1 MLTAAAYAGLN
12 AQSLACEK
20 PKDRAKRSH
29 PPAANRV
36 RSPRSRGRAC
46 KAGRCDDLEFATQ
59 RPRAAPDL
67 SVVERH
73 DRVAFADG
81 PAELDPT
88 IEPGAVEQR
97 GIDRPCQQLLEVLAG
112 KVQPSTAQYRL
123 ADLEAL
129 ADEMI
134 ERHAERGE
142 IAAMFSG
149 RNLNLL
155 AWKRRVAAGDRVEH
169 FHFDE
174 RHLAH
179 VGFWRVGA
187 DAIEIPIAF
196 DPATGDQLGF
206 VELLHR
212 ERRSFG
218 DMNMEQAAGP
228 AHHVSPGRSFAGGD
242 QHCARVLIPPPAAT
256 AVGRSRARP
265 PRSRRWSCV
274 PSAAPRAR
282 AMAGRDAWWRGYPT

>member
-1 MLTAAAYAGLN
+1 MLTTAAYAGLK
-12 AQSLACEK
+12 ARSLARER
-20 PKDRAKRSH
+20 PKDRAKRPH
-29 PPAANRV
+29 PPAANSV

-46 KAGRCDDLEFATQ
+46 KAGRCDELEFATQ

-67 SVVERH
+67 SVVERR

-81 PAELDPT
+81 PAELDSA

-97 GIDRPCQQLLEVLAG
+97 GIDGSRQQLLEVLAG
-112 KVQPSTAQYRL
+112 KVQPSTPEHRL

-134 ERHAERGE
+134 ERHAERRE

-155 AWKRRVAAGDRVEH
+155 AWKRRIAAGDRVEH

-187 DAIEIPIAF
+187 DATEIPIAF

-228 AHHVSPGRSFAGGD
+228 AHRVSPGRSFVSGD
-242 QHCARVLIPPPAAT
+242 RPCATAHAACLFRRLPRPPAHA
-256 AVGRSRARP
+256 
-265 PRSRRWSCV
+265 
-274 PSAAPRAR
+274 
-282 AMAGRDAWWRGYPT
+282 

>member
-1 MLTAAAYAGLN
+1 MLTTAAYAGLN
-12 AQSLACEK
+12 ARSLARER
-20 PKDRAKRSH
+20 PKDRAKRPH
-29 PPAANRV
+29 PPAANSV

-46 KAGRCDDLEFATQ
+46 KAGRCDELEFATQ

-67 SVVERH
+67 SVVERR

-81 PAELDPT
+81 SAELDSA

-97 GIDRPCQQLLEVLAG
+97 GIDRPRQHLLEVLAR
-112 KVQPSTAQYRL
+112 KVQPSTAQHRL

-134 ERHAERGE
+134 ERHAERRK

-155 AWKRRVAAGDRVEH
+155 AWKRRIAAGDRVEH

-179 VGFWRVGA
+179 VGFLGGGGA
-187 DAIEIPIAF
+187 GLEKPH
-196 DPATGDQLGF
+196 P
-206 VELLHR
+206 
-212 ERRSFG
+212 FG
-218 DMNMEQAAGP
+218 P
-228 AHHVSPGRSFAGGD
+228 
-242 QHCARVLIPPPAAT
+242 
-256 AVGRSRARP
+256 
-265 PRSRRWSCV
+265 
-274 PSAAPRAR
+274 
-282 AMAGRDAWWRGYPT
+282 

>member
-1 MLTAAAYAGLN
+1 M
-12 AQSLACEK
+12 
-20 PKDRAKRSH
+20 
-29 PPAANRV
+29 
-36 RSPRSRGRAC
+36 
-46 KAGRCDDLEFATQ
+46 
-59 RPRAAPDL
+59 RP
-67 SVVERH
+67 SVVERR

-81 PAELDPT
+81 PAELDSA

-97 GIDRPCQQLLEVLAG
+97 GIDRPCQQLFEIFAG
-112 KVQPSTAQYRL
+112 KVQPSTAEHRL

-134 ERHAERGE
+134 ERHPERGE

-228 AHHVSPGRSFAGGD
+228 AHCVSPGRSFAGGVPRPRTTR
-242 QHCARVLIPPPAAT
+242 AYSAACRDG
-256 AVGRSRARP
+256 GRTLSSPSASVAEMVVRTISRASCAGHGRP
-265 PRSRRWSCV
+265 RCMV
-274 PSAAPRAR
+274 AR
-282 AMAGRDAWWRGYPT
+282 LSHMTTSPLRQLCT